1 MNPTKFRIP
10 ARLLLVLLT
19 VKAFRAQNEENEMKF
34 EENEV
39 KATTF
44 EDKATL
50 GARTNFIFY
59 DKK

>member
-19 VKAFRAQNEENEMKF
+19 VKTFRAQNEENEVKS